1 MDAADAANQCMIRRR
16 TQEQQQ
22 RRELII
28 ADSTNGLVRRETVTV
43 STATTEASAP

>member
-28 ADSTNGLVRRETVTV
+28 ADSTNGLVRETVTV
-43 STATTEASAP
+43 ETATIEASAP